1 MFLDRKW
8 GFWTKNVTFGRKN
21 EIFGRNLRSLLPQPR
36 RLAHTPPKTPNRE
49 LDQKPARP
57 KSLGQKLRHQNGEAD
72 NSDTDNFALRT
83 LALTKNVAG
92 HRDLLGFDRD
102 PNSAAEISQI
112 LTKNIQNLAKR
123 RDFQIFNANSI
134 KDFIT
139 RLLPIQRS
147 DTNCKSPNR
156 YVSIGFTMMV
166 WNPNQV
172 NDTRYNTE

>member
-1 MFLDRKW
+1 M
-8 GFWTKNVTFGRKN
+8 TKNLTFGRKN
-21 EIFGRNLRSLLPQPR
+21 AILGRNLRSPLPQPR

-72 NSDTDNFALRT
+72 NSDTDNFTLRT

-112 LTKNIQNLAKR
+112 LTKNIQNLPKR

-134 KDFIT
+134 KDLIT

-166 WNPNQV
+166 RNPNQV